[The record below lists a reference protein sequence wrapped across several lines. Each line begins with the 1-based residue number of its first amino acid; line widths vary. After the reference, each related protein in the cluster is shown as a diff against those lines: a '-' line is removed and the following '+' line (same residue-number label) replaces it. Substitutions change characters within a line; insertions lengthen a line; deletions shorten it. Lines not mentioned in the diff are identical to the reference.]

1 MSTYV
6 LTELFLL
13 FLLKLAIIAVGVKGL
28 TLASLT
34 FSTLAVESQSLRF
47 LLWEPWLGKEERL
60 GSPFSVKRSLDLRG
74 RTRGVERGEEM
85 RLEIAHAELGEPS
98 PSKSLMAFMVL
109 VGGEGDWT
117 GLDRR
122 RWRG

>member
-1 MSTYV
+1 M

-28 TLASLT
+28 TFASFT
-34 FSTLAVESQSLRF
+34 VEVAVESQSLRF

-60 GSPFSVKRSLDLRG
+60 GSPSSVKRSLDLRG

-85 RLEIAHAELGEPS
+85 RLVMAQAEFGEPS
-98 PSKSLMAFMVL
+98 TSKSRMAFMVL

-117 GLDRR
+117 GEDRR
-122 RWRG
+122 RWRGWLH